1 MSIVY
6 TWKIGQ
12 LEIVPSEDGLQN
24 VVKNIS
30 WSLVATDGDCSVA
43 TEGQSDLAEP
53 DKQSFVSFNDLTP
66 SLVESWIESSMDAEL
81 LATQKANLA
90 VYLQETMKIKTKSVT
105 PPWKGL

>member
-12 LEIVPSEDGLQN
+12 LQIVPSEDGLQN

-30 WSLVATDGDCSVA
+30 WSFVATDGDCSVS

-53 DKQSFVSFNDLTP
+53 DKQSFVSFDDLTP
-66 SLVESWIESSMDAEL
+66 SLVESWIESNMGAEL
-81 LATQKANLA
+81 LASQKANLA
-90 VYLQETMKIKTKSVT
+90 LYLEETMKIQTKFVT
-105 PPWKGL
+105 PPWKVE